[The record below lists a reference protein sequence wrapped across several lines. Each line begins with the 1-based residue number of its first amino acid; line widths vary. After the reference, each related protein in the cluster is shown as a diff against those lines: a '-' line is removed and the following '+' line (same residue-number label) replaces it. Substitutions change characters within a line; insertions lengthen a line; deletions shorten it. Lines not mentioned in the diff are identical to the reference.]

1 MAKSTRSNLSILIV
15 AIFFLVIIFRLFHL
29 QIIKG
34 EYYQEISRKNFIRE
48 AIIPSPRGLILDR
61 NGKQIAY
68 SRPVVNLYIKNADK
82 SKFNEIKNNLSNY
95 IKLEPSLKLM
105 NQKSHSGIQRR
116 LLKKD
121 LSIDEIYLIEDL
133 FKDVSNIEL
142 IVDYIR
148 VYPYGESA
156 SHLTG
161 HLTSND
167 KKDFMYGNLFSN
179 RKGANGLEKFFDK
192 TLTGNVGS
200 KYLYV
205 DSRGREVI
213 GQEIEYDY
221 ESKDIEKG
229 SNIQTTIDIE
239 LQKII
244 YDQFVT
250 FNGAVI
256 VSELKSGEIL
266 ALVSKPGFDPNLFSQ
281 PISNSEWN
289 KLKADKSKPF
299 LNRAFLVSSP
309 PGSII
314 KIITAVA
321 GLEEEVVTPSTEY
334 YCPGYTKVG
343 NRNFRCWLKGGH
355 GMQDVK
361 KALISSCDVYFYKVG
376 LNLGIKKY
384 SSWLKKFGI
393 GISHDYLPFK
403 QKSGVVP
410 DKQFIDKYL
419 NGKFYSGDMVNVA
432 IGQGYLTLN
441 VVQANK
447 IISII
452 ANDGE
457 FVPYKL
463 FDSTNQLNSK
473 KLKIKPK
480 NLRVIKDGLLG
491 VVNDSNGTGFH
502 ARDDLLLAG
511 KTGTAQVISKDSSN
525 YGYGKY
531 KNHGW
536 FTAYYP
542 FNDPRIAITV
552 FAEHGDSGGRAG
564 GPIIKK
570 IVSYYKENYGEKSD
584 ELN

>member
-15 AIFFLVIIFRLFHL
+15 AIFFLVIIFRLFYL

-34 EYYQEISRKNFIRE
+34 EQYQEISRNNFIRE

-68 SRPVVNLYIKNADK
+68 SRPVVNLYIKNTDK
-82 SKFNEIKNNLSNY
+82 LKFNEIKNNLSSY
-95 IKLEPSLKLM
+95 IKLEPSLKLK
-105 NQKSHSGIQRR
+105 NEKPYSGIQRR

-121 LSIDEIYLIEDL
+121 LSIDEIYLVEDL
-133 FKDVSNIEL
+133 FKDVSNLEL

-148 VYPYGESA
+148 VYPYGEAA
-156 SHLTG
+156 SHITG

-213 GQEIEYDY
+213 GQEIEND
-221 ESKDIEKG
+221 EFKDIEKG
-229 SNIQTTIDIE
+229 NNIKTTIDIE

-281 PISNSEWN
+281 PISSIEWN

-321 GLEEEVVTPSTEY
+321 GLEEGVVSPSTEY

-393 GISHDYLPFK
+393 GDSDDYLPFK

-410 DKQFIDKYL
+410 DKKFIDKYL

-447 IISII
+447 IISLI

-463 FDSTNQLNSK
+463 FDSMNQPKSK

-480 NLRVIKDGLLG
+480 NLSVIKDGLLG

-502 ARDDLLLAG
+502 AKDDLLLAG

-542 FNDPRIAITV
+542 FNAPRIAITV

-584 ELN
+584 ELR

>member
-15 AIFFLVIIFRLFHL
+15 TIFFLVIISRLFYL

-34 EYYQEISRKNFIRE
+34 EQYQEISRKNFIRE

-68 SRPVVNLYIKNADK
+68 SRPVVNLYVKNANDL
-82 SKFNEIKNNLSNY
+82 KFNEIKNNLSNY
-95 IKLEPSLKLM
+95 LELDPSLKSK
-105 NQKSHSGIQRR
+105 NEKSYVGIQRR

-133 FKDVSNIEL
+133 FKDISNIEL

-192 TLTGNVGS
+192 TLAGNVGS
-200 KYLYV
+200 KFLYV
-205 DSRGREVI
+205 DSKGREII
-213 GQEIEYDY
+213 GQEVEDIR
-221 ESKDIEKG
+221 SKDIKKG
-229 SNIQTTIDIE
+229 NNIKTTIDIE
-239 LQKII
+239 LQKTI
-244 YDQFVT
+244 YDQFVN

-256 VSELKSGEIL
+256 VSDLKSGEIL

-281 PISNSEWN
+281 PISSKEWN
-289 KLKADKSKPF
+289 KLKTDKSKPF

-321 GLEEEVVTPSTEY
+321 GLEEEVVSPSTEY

-343 NRNFRCWLKGGH
+343 NRNFRCWLRGGH

-361 KALISSCDVYFYKVG
+361 KALITSCDVYFYKVG
-376 LNLGIKKY
+376 LGLGIKKY

-393 GISHDYLPFK
+393 GNSHNYLPFK

-410 DKQFIDKYL
+410 DRNFIDKYL

-463 FDSTNQLNSK
+463 FDSIDQSK
-473 KLKIKPK
+473 SEKLKIKPK
-480 NLRVIKDGLLG
+480 NLKVIKDGLLG

-511 KTGTAQVISKDSSN
+511 KTGTAQVISKDSAN
-525 YGYGKY
+525 YGYGEY

-542 FNDPRIAITV
+542 FDDPKIAITV

-570 IVSYYKENYGEKSD
+570 IVSYYKENYGENLD

>member
-15 AIFFLVIIFRLFHL
+15 TIFFLVIISRLFYL

-34 EYYQEISRKNFIRE
+34 EQYQEISRKNFIRE

-68 SRPVVNLYIKNADK
+68 SRPVVNLNVKNANDL
-82 SKFNEIKNNLSNY
+82 KFNEIKNNLSNY
-95 IKLEPSLKLM
+95 LELDPSLKLK
-105 NQKSHSGIQRR
+105 NEKSYVGIQRR

-133 FKDVSNIEL
+133 FKDISNIEL

-192 TLTGNVGS
+192 TLAGNVGS
-200 KYLYV
+200 KFLYV
-205 DSRGREVI
+205 DSKGREIV
-213 GQEIEYDY
+213 GQEVEDSR
-221 ESKDIEKG
+221 SKDIKKG
-229 SNIQTTIDIE
+229 NNIKTTIDIE
-239 LQKII
+239 LQKTI
-244 YDQFVT
+244 YDQFVN

-256 VSELKSGEIL
+256 VSDLKSGEIL

-281 PISNSEWN
+281 PISSREWN
-289 KLKADKSKPF
+289 KLKTDKSKPF

-321 GLEEEVVTPSTEY
+321 GLEEEVVSPSTEY

-343 NRNFRCWLKGGH
+343 NRNFRCWLRGGH

-361 KALISSCDVYFYKVG
+361 KALITSCDVYFYKVG
-376 LNLGIKKY
+376 LGLGIKKY

-393 GISHDYLPFK
+393 GNSHNYLPFK

-410 DKQFIDKYL
+410 DRNFIDKYL

-457 FVPYKL
+457 FIPYKL
-463 FDSTNQLNSK
+463 FDSIDQSK
-473 KLKIKPK
+473 SEKLKIKPK
-480 NLRVIKDGLLG
+480 NLKVIKDGLLG

-511 KTGTAQVISKDSSN
+511 KTGTA
-525 YGYGKY
+525 
-531 KNHGW
+531 
-536 FTAYYP
+536 
-542 FNDPRIAITV
+542 
-552 FAEHGDSGGRAG
+552 
-564 GPIIKK
+564 
-570 IVSYYKENYGEKSD
+570 
-584 ELN
+584 

>member
-15 AIFFLVIIFRLFHL
+15 TIFFLVIISRLFYL

-34 EYYQEISRKNFIRE
+34 EQYQEISRKNFIRE

-68 SRPVVNLYIKNADK
+68 SRPVVNLYVKNANDL
-82 SKFNEIKNNLSNY
+82 KFNEIKNNLSNY
-95 IKLEPSLKLM
+95 LELDPSLKSK
-105 NQKSHSGIQRR
+105 NEKSYVGIQRR

-133 FKDVSNIEL
+133 FKDISNIEL

-192 TLTGNVGS
+192 TLAGNVGS
-200 KYLYV
+200 KFLYV
-205 DSRGREVI
+205 DSKGREII
-213 GQEIEYDY
+213 GQDVEDSR
-221 ESKDIEKG
+221 SKDIKKG
-229 SNIQTTIDIE
+229 NNIKTTIDIE
-239 LQKII
+239 LQKTI
-244 YDQFVT
+244 YDQFVN

-256 VSELKSGEIL
+256 VSDLKSGEIL

-281 PISNSEWN
+281 PISSREWN
-289 KLKADKSKPF
+289 KLKTDKSKPF

-321 GLEEEVVTPSTEY
+321 GLEEEVVSPSTEY

-343 NRNFRCWLKGGH
+343 NRNFRCWLRGGH

-361 KALISSCDVYFYKVG
+361 KALITSCDVYFYKVG
-376 LNLGIKKY
+376 LGLGIKKY

-393 GISHDYLPFK
+393 GNSHNYLPFK

-410 DKQFIDKYL
+410 DRNFIDKYL

-463 FDSTNQLNSK
+463 FDSIDQSK
-473 KLKIKPK
+473 SEKLKIKPK
-480 NLRVIKDGLLG
+480 NLKVIKDGLLG

-511 KTGTAQVISKDSSN
+511 KTGTAQVISKDSAN
-525 YGYGKY
+525 YGYGEY

-542 FNDPRIAITV
+542 FDDPKIAITV

-570 IVSYYKENYGEKSD
+570 IVSYYKENYGENLD

>member
-15 AIFFLVIIFRLFHL
+15 TIFFLVIISRLFYL

-34 EYYQEISRKNFIRE
+34 EQYQEISRKNFIRE

-68 SRPVVNLYIKNADK
+68 SRPVVNLYVKNANDL
-82 SKFNEIKNNLSNY
+82 KFNEIKNNLSNY
-95 IKLEPSLKLM
+95 LELDPSPKLKNE
-105 NQKSHSGIQRR
+105 KSYVGIQRR

-133 FKDVSNIEL
+133 FKDISNIEL

-192 TLTGNVGS
+192 TLAGNVGS
-200 KYLYV
+200 KFLYV
-205 DSRGREVI
+205 DSKGREII
-213 GQEIEYDY
+213 GQEVEDSR
-221 ESKDIEKG
+221 SKDIKKG
-229 SNIQTTIDIE
+229 NNIKTTIDIE
-239 LQKII
+239 LQKTI
-244 YDQFVT
+244 YDQFVN

-256 VSELKSGEIL
+256 VSDLKSGEIL

-281 PISNSEWN
+281 PISSREWN
-289 KLKADKSKPF
+289 KLKTDKSKPF

-321 GLEEEVVTPSTEY
+321 GLEEEVVSPSTEY

-343 NRNFRCWLKGGH
+343 NRNFRCWLRGGH

-361 KALISSCDVYFYKVG
+361 KALITSCDVYFYKVG
-376 LNLGIKKY
+376 LGLGIKKY

-393 GISHDYLPFK
+393 GNSHNYLPFK

-410 DKQFIDKYL
+410 DRNFIDKYL

-463 FDSTNQLNSK
+463 FDSIDQSK
-473 KLKIKPK
+473 SEKLKIKPK
-480 NLRVIKDGLLG
+480 NLKVIKDGLLG

-511 KTGTAQVISKDSSN
+511 KTGTAQVISKDSAN
-525 YGYGKY
+525 YGYGEY

-542 FNDPRIAITV
+542 FDDPKIAITV

-570 IVSYYKENYGEKSD
+570 IVSYYKENYGENLD

>member
-15 AIFFLVIIFRLFHL
+15 AIFFLVIIFRLFYL

-34 EYYQEISRKNFIRE
+34 EQYQEISRNNFIRE
-48 AIIPSPRGLILDR
+48 AIIPSPRGFILDR

-68 SRPVVNLYIKNADK
+68 SRPVVNLYIKNTDK
-82 SKFNEIKNNLSNY
+82 LKLNEIKNNLSSY
-95 IKLEPSLKLM
+95 IKLEPSLKLK
-105 NQKSHSGIQRR
+105 NEKTYSGIQRR

-121 LSIDEIYLIEDL
+121 LSIDEIYLVEDL
-133 FKDVSNIEL
+133 FKDVSNLEL

-148 VYPYGESA
+148 VYPYGEAA
-156 SHLTG
+156 SHITG

-213 GQEIEYDY
+213 GQEIEND
-221 ESKDIEKG
+221 EFKDIEKG
-229 SNIQTTIDIE
+229 NNIKTTIDIE

-281 PISNSEWN
+281 PISSIEWN

-321 GLEEEVVTPSTEY
+321 GLEEGVVSPSTEY

-355 GMQDVK
+355 GMQDLK

-393 GISHDYLPFK
+393 GDSDDYLPFK

-410 DKQFIDKYL
+410 DKKFIDKYL

-463 FDSTNQLNSK
+463 FDSMNQSKSK

-480 NLRVIKDGLLG
+480 NLSVIKDGLLG

-502 ARDDLLLAG
+502 AKDDLLLAG

-542 FNDPRIAITV
+542 FNAPRIAITV

-584 ELN
+584 ELR

>member
-15 AIFFLVIIFRLFHL
+15 TIFFLVIISRLFYL

-34 EYYQEISRKNFIRE
+34 EQYQEISRKNFIRE

-68 SRPVVNLYIKNADK
+68 SRPVVNLYVKNANDL
-82 SKFNEIKNNLSNY
+82 KFNEIKNNLSNY
-95 IKLEPSLKLM
+95 LELDPSLKLK
-105 NQKSHSGIQRR
+105 NEKSYVGIQRR

-133 FKDVSNIEL
+133 FKDISNIEL

-192 TLTGNVGS
+192 TLAGNVGS
-200 KYLYV
+200 KFLYV
-205 DSRGREVI
+205 DSKGREII
-213 GQEIEYDY
+213 GQEVEDSR
-221 ESKDIEKG
+221 SKDIKKG
-229 SNIQTTIDIE
+229 NNIKTTIDIE
-239 LQKII
+239 LQKTI
-244 YDQFVT
+244 YDQFVN

-256 VSELKSGEIL
+256 VSDLKSGEIL

-281 PISNSEWN
+281 PISSWEWN
-289 KLKADKSKPF
+289 KLKKDKSKPF

-321 GLEEEVVTPSTEY
+321 GLEEEVVSPSTEY

-343 NRNFRCWLKGGH
+343 NRNFRCWLRGGH

-361 KALISSCDVYFYKVG
+361 KALITSCDVYFYKVG
-376 LNLGIKKY
+376 LGLGIKKY

-393 GISHDYLPFK
+393 GNSHNYLPFK

-410 DKQFIDKYL
+410 DRNFIDKYL

-463 FDSTNQLNSK
+463 FDSIDQSK
-473 KLKIKPK
+473 SEKLKIKPK
-480 NLRVIKDGLLG
+480 NLKVIKDGLLG

-511 KTGTAQVISKDSSN
+511 KTGTAQVISKDSAN
-525 YGYGKY
+525 YGYGEY

-542 FNDPRIAITV
+542 FDDPKIAITV

-570 IVSYYKENYGEKSD
+570 IVSYYKENYGENLD

>member
-15 AIFFLVIIFRLFHL
+15 TIFFLVIISRLFYL

-34 EYYQEISRKNFIRE
+34 EQYQEISRKNFIRE

-68 SRPVVNLYIKNADK
+68 SRPVVNLYVKNANDL
-82 SKFNEIKNNLSNY
+82 KFNEIKNNLSNY
-95 IKLEPSLKLM
+95 LELDPSLKLK
-105 NQKSHSGIQRR
+105 NEKSYVGIQRR

-121 LSIDEIYLIEDL
+121 LSIYEIYLIEDL
-133 FKDVSNIEL
+133 FKDISNIEL

-192 TLTGNVGS
+192 TLAGNVGS
-200 KYLYV
+200 KFLYV
-205 DSRGREVI
+205 DSKGREII
-213 GQEIEYDY
+213 GQEVEDSR
-221 ESKDIEKG
+221 SKDIKKG
-229 SNIQTTIDIE
+229 NNIKTTIDIE
-239 LQKII
+239 LQKTI
-244 YDQFVT
+244 YDQFVN

-256 VSELKSGEIL
+256 VSDLKSGEIL

-281 PISNSEWN
+281 PISSREWN
-289 KLKADKSKPF
+289 KLKTDKSKPF

-321 GLEEEVVTPSTEY
+321 GLEEEVVSPSTEY

-343 NRNFRCWLKGGH
+343 NRNFRCWLRGGH

-361 KALISSCDVYFYKVG
+361 KALITSCDVYFYKVG
-376 LNLGIKKY
+376 LGLGIKKY

-393 GISHDYLPFK
+393 GNSHNYLPFK

-410 DKQFIDKYL
+410 DRNFIDKYL

-463 FDSTNQLNSK
+463 FDSIDQSK
-473 KLKIKPK
+473 SEKLKIKPK
-480 NLRVIKDGLLG
+480 NLKVIKDGLLG

-511 KTGTAQVISKDSSN
+511 KTGTAQVISKDSAN
-525 YGYGKY
+525 YGYGEY

-542 FNDPRIAITV
+542 FDDPKIAITV

-570 IVSYYKENYGEKSD
+570 IVSYYKENYGENLD

>member
-15 AIFFLVIIFRLFHL
+15 TIFFLVIISRLFYL

-34 EYYQEISRKNFIRE
+34 EQYQEISRKNFIRE

-68 SRPVVNLYIKNADK
+68 SRPVVNLYVKNANDL
-82 SKFNEIKNNLSNY
+82 KFNEIKNNLSNY
-95 IKLEPSLKLM
+95 LELDPSLKSK
-105 NQKSHSGIQRR
+105 NEKSYVGIQRR

-133 FKDVSNIEL
+133 FKDISNIEL

-192 TLTGNVGS
+192 TLAGNVGS
-200 KYLYV
+200 KFLYV
-205 DSRGREVI
+205 DSKGREII
-213 GQEIEYDY
+213 GQEVEDIR
-221 ESKDIEKG
+221 SKDIKKG
-229 SNIQTTIDIE
+229 NNIKTTIDIE
-239 LQKII
+239 LQKTI
-244 YDQFVT
+244 YDQFVN

-256 VSELKSGEIL
+256 VSDLKSGEIL

-281 PISNSEWN
+281 PISSREWN
-289 KLKADKSKPF
+289 KLKTDKSKPF

-321 GLEEEVVTPSTEY
+321 GLEEEVVSPSTEY

-343 NRNFRCWLKGGH
+343 NRNFRCWLRGGH

-361 KALISSCDVYFYKVG
+361 KALITSCDVYFYKVG
-376 LNLGIKKY
+376 LGLGIKKY

-393 GISHDYLPFK
+393 GNSHNYLPFK

-410 DKQFIDKYL
+410 DRNFIDKYL

-463 FDSTNQLNSK
+463 FDSIDQSK
-473 KLKIKPK
+473 SEKLKIKPK
-480 NLRVIKDGLLG
+480 NLKVIKDGLLG

-511 KTGTAQVISKDSSN
+511 KTGTAQVISKDSAN
-525 YGYGKY
+525 YGYGEY

-542 FNDPRIAITV
+542 FDDPKIAITV

-570 IVSYYKENYGEKSD
+570 IVSYYKENYGENLD

>member
-15 AIFFLVIIFRLFHL
+15 AIFFLVIIFRLFYL

-34 EYYQEISRKNFIRE
+34 EQYKEISRKNFIRE

-68 SRPVVNLYIKNADK
+68 SRPVVNLYIKNTNK
-82 SKFNEIKNNLSNY
+82 LKLNEIKNNLSTY
-95 IKLEPSLKLM
+95 IKLEPSLKLK
-105 NQKSHSGIQRR
+105 NEKSHSGIQRR

-121 LSIDEIYLIEDL
+121 LSIDEIYLVEDL
-133 FKDVSNIEL
+133 FKDVSNLEL

-148 VYPYGESA
+148 VYPYGEAA
-156 SHLTG
+156 SHITG

-213 GQEIEYDY
+213 GQEIEND
-221 ESKDIEKG
+221 EFKDIEKG
-229 SNIQTTIDIE
+229 NNIKTTIDIE

-281 PISNSEWN
+281 PISSIEWN

-321 GLEEEVVTPSTEY
+321 GLEE
-334 YCPGYTKVG
+334 
-343 NRNFRCWLKGGH
+343 
-355 GMQDVK
+355 
-361 KALISSCDVYFYKVG
+361 
-376 LNLGIKKY
+376 
-384 SSWLKKFGI
+384 
-393 GISHDYLPFK
+393 
-403 QKSGVVP
+403 
-410 DKQFIDKYL
+410 
-419 NGKFYSGDMVNVA
+419 
-432 IGQGYLTLN
+432 
-441 VVQANK
+441 
-447 IISII
+447 
-452 ANDGE
+452 
-457 FVPYKL
+457 
-463 FDSTNQLNSK
+463 
-473 KLKIKPK
+473 
-480 NLRVIKDGLLG
+480 
-491 VVNDSNGTGFH
+491 
-502 ARDDLLLAG
+502 
-511 KTGTAQVISKDSSN
+511 
-525 YGYGKY
+525 
-531 KNHGW
+531 
-536 FTAYYP
+536 
-542 FNDPRIAITV
+542 
-552 FAEHGDSGGRAG
+552 
-564 GPIIKK
+564 
-570 IVSYYKENYGEKSD
+570 
-584 ELN
+584 